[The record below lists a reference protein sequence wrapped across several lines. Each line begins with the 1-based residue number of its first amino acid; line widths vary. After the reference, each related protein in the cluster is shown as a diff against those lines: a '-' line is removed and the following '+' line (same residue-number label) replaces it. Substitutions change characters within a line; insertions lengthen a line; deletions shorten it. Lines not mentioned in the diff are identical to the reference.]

1 MTWRALAPGGV
12 VFGDDWLFPVGA
24 HRDIIHFATEMK
36 DELDDGWGLKVRHIR
51 VLGCVRPGL
60 FVSDR
65 SFQWFMKKLP
75 HVPLAQRSVLDIAVG
90 AKDISGRTWQD
101 CCLEKFGPGNP
112 KCWDVAAG
120 NDSAETHYHGCDWLA
135 AGKRMRL
142 REMRHTLESSVL
154 HLNLA
159 GWL

>member
-75 HVPLAQRSVLDIAVG
+75 HVPTAPGEDPRTT
-90 AKDISGRTWQD
+90 ISPGYSCWSEGYQWQD
-101 CCLEKFGPGNP
+101 M
-112 KCWDVAAG
+112 AG
-120 NDSAETHYHGCDWLA
+120 LLS
-135 AGKRMRL
+135 
-142 REMRHTLESSVL
+142 
-154 HLNLA
+154 
-159 GWL
+159 

>member
-75 HVPLAQRSVLDIAVG
+75 HVPTAPGEDPRTSAGTLLQAMTLQRHI
-90 AKDISGRTWQD
+90 TM
-101 CCLEKFGPGNP
+101 
-112 KCWDVAAG
+112 VA
-120 NDSAETHYHGCDWLA
+120 T
-135 AGKRMRL
+135 
-142 REMRHTLESSVL
+142 
-154 HLNLA
+154 
-159 GWL
+159 GWLLVKGCGFVK